1 MLTFDLE
8 LSHGPN
14 SQPASTITP
23 SNTSA
28 SSRTLRTHPDTLRLQ
43 TERQE
48 LELFKPS
55 RFISRYNV
63 LQLPFGPQANV
74 NKRRAPAFRPGYEI
88 GAGYWRC
95 EDGRFWSS
103 QELASQTLSAEW

>member
-63 LQLPFGPQANV
+63 LQLPFGPQV
-74 NKRRAPAFRPGYEI
+74 RDVFQR
-88 GAGYWRC
+88 
-95 EDGRFWSS
+95 
-103 QELASQTLSAEW
+103 ELNYNSKKEMFYSCKF